1 MSTFFGPSFI
11 VYNAMSVFLAPQDG
25 GRSAIKRIVP
35 PTVGLVLIEGTVHC
49 LCVSITGTS
58 EKLTII
64 ADNTFPQRLLF
75 CSVMLPSLTPLTGTV
90 TVHVACTLLLGKI
103 TVDPLVCDI

>member
-25 GRSAIKRIVP
+25 GRSAIKRIAP

-49 LCVSITGTS
+49 L
-58 EKLTII
+58 
-64 ADNTFPQRLLF
+64 
-75 CSVMLPSLTPLTGTV
+75 SV
-90 TVHVACTLLLGKI
+90 C
-103 TVDPLVCDI
+103 